1 MINEN
6 QKDTIIA
13 VLGKQYSPKII
24 EHLNKKKIFNSNG
37 DPFSSASIQKIVSG
51 VHKNDIVELEIVNL
65 VTAVKKRN
73 EKTAKKLQTLL

>member
-24 EHLNKKKIFNSNG
+24 EYLNKKKIYNSNG
-37 DPFSSASIQKIVSG
+37 DSFSCASIQKIVSG
-51 VHKNDIVELEIVNL
+51 TQRNDIVELQIVNL
-65 VTAVKKRN
+65 VNVVKKRN